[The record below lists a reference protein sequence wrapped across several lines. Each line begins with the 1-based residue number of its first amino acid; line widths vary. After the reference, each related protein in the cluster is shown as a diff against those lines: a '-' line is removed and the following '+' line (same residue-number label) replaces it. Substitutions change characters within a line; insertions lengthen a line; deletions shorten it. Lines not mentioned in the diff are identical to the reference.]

1 MVDTLSA
8 WIAIGMLTVVVFA
21 SRYLGYAI
29 GNHVPARGRLRRLL
43 NVLPGC
49 AIAAVVAPQIAHAGP
64 FQIAVLAV
72 AGIALWLTGQ
82 VAVGLLLGL
91 GLLVGGAHL
100 GF

>member
-1 MVDTLSA
+1 MVDSLSA
-8 WIAIGMLTVVVFA
+8 WIAVALLTVVVFA

-29 GNHVPARGRLRRLL
+29 GSHVPVEGRLRRLL

-49 AIAAVVAPQIAHAGP
+49 AIAAVVAPHIADAGP
-64 FQIAVLAV
+64 LQMVALA
-72 AGIALWLTGQ
+72 ASGIGLWVTGQ

-91 GLLVGGAHL
+91 GLLIGGAHL